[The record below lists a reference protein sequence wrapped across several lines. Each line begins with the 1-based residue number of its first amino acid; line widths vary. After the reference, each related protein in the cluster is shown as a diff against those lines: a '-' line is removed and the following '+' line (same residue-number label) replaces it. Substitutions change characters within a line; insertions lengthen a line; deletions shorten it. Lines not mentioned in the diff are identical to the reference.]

1 LEEGTVAFDIGT
13 RIGSA
18 IEPIYDIVL
27 PPTPTIRAAGLAD
40 VAPAAGLDLA
50 VVGGLAAAVAAVLV
64 IILHRRRR

>member
-1 LEEGTVAFDIGT
+1 MASGIHM

-18 IEPIYDIVL
+18 FEPIHDILL
-27 PPTPTIRAAGLAD
+27 PPMPTVRAAGLAD

-64 IILHRRRR
+64 LILHRRRR

>member
-1 LEEGTVAFDIGT
+1 MASDIGM

-18 IEPIYDIVL
+18 LEPIYDIVL

-50 VVGGLAAAVAAVLV
+50 VVGGLAVAVAAVLML
-64 IILHRRRR
+64 ILRRRRR

>member
-1 LEEGTVAFDIGT
+1 MAFDTGM

-18 IEPIYDIVL
+18 LQPIYDIVL
-27 PPTPTIRAAGLAD
+27 PPPTIRAAGLAD